1 MLTMSTHQEYLSQ
14 LQAQWT
20 HSADDAAFQTSL
32 ATYAYECVTLC
43 TLSLD
48 PVRET
53 ICALYC
59 PTGQG
64 APYDPAILLRS
75 WLLMTLC
82 AVSSPDAW
90 ARRLRREPLLAVLI
104 GATPGHTPCATAH
117 REFLTRLADG
127 PYAVRRLQ
135 DQPLSQQLAG
145 RHSRRLDDQTKAR
158 QQEAGPQDSQSM
170 ALVTTLLAQAEAARD
185 PHALHTRL
193 TDLFVALGLEPSLKA
208 GLIQDPEHVTIAG
221 DGTITRTAASPD
233 GQRLCDCPP
242 QSRCDCPRAYT
253 SRTAQW
259 CKDTH
264 HAEWRFGDRSYT
276 IDIHVGGHDLPLITI
291 MGRGNESDFT
301 LAPKALDELLKT
313 LREHDL
319 PLGITMFV
327 GDGHHDCQAMYLYLR
342 DKGIIPIIPLREASP
357 APPTT
362 AASTPTAEAA
372 PQASAQTPAAPAKT
386 SKTPRPAI
394 AMYPDI
400 TFDPDGTPVCPG
412 GCRLRHGQYIPRK
425 AAHTFSCPAKRKN
438 RQGEW
443 IFYADECPFHKD
455 CRPEKKMGFFL
466 YLKSEADLR
475 LFPPI
480 PRNSAR
486 FTTIYTER
494 TSTERGNAVD
504 DAYHVDRACRNAP
517 FALIRLT
524 FVNIA
529 KHARVRWLER
539 CRTQRA
545 QAILAETLAAILTPP
560 DLASLPN

>member
-1 MLTMSTHQEYLSQ
+1 MITMSTHQSYLAQ
-14 LQAQWT
+14 LQAQCPRF
-20 HSADDAAFQTSL
+20 ADDAAFQASL

-48 PVRET
+48 PVREAVG
-53 ICALYC
+53 ALYC

-82 AVSSPDAW
+82 SVSSPDAW
-90 ARRLRREPLLAVLI
+90 ACRLRREPVLAVLS

-117 REFLTRLADG
+117 RDFLTRLADG
-127 PYAVRRLQ
+127 PYEVRRLQ
-135 DQPLSQQLAG
+135 DQTLSEQLAG
-145 RHSRRLDDQTKAR
+145 RHSRRLNDQTKTR
-158 QQEAGPQDSQSM
+158 QQEAGPQDSQSL
-170 ALVTTLLAQAEAARD
+170 AIVKRLLAEAEAARD
-185 PHALHTRL
+185 PHALQTRL
-193 TDLFVALGLEPSLKA
+193 TDLFIALGLEPSLKA
-208 GLIQDPEHVTIAG
+208 GLIQDPAQTTVSG

-253 SRTAQW
+253 SKTAQW

-301 LAPKALDELLKT
+301 LAPTALDELLKT
-313 LREHDL
+313 LHEHDI

-342 DKGIIPIIPLREASP
+342 NKGIIPIIPLREASP
-357 APPTT
+357 APTT
-362 AASTPTAEAA
+362 TPEKAPAPELTAPADTPEGPSTPT
-372 PQASAQTPAAPAKT
+372 
-386 SKTPRPAI
+386 KTPRPAI

-400 TFDPDGTPVCPG
+400 TFDHDGTPLCPG
-412 GCRLRHGQYIPRK
+412 GCRMRRHNYDPAK
-425 AAHTFSCPAKRKN
+425 AALFFACPALRPNGK
-438 RQGEW
+438 GER
-443 IFYADECPFHKD
+443 IFHADECPFHQN
-455 CRPEKKMGFFL
+455 CEGPEKKMG
-466 YLKSEADLR
+466 YTTYISSEADLR
-475 LFPPI
+475 LFPPL
-480 PRNSAR
+480 PRDSAR
-486 FTTIYTER
+486 FKALYNER
-494 TSTERGNAVD
+494 TSTERGNAVED
-504 DAYHVDRACRNAP
+504 RYHVDRSCRNAA

-539 CRTQRA
+539 GRTQSA
-545 QAILAETLAAILTPP
+545 QAILTETLATLLSPP
-560 DLASLPN
+560 VPASLPN